1 MMDGIINVYKE
12 KGYTSH
18 DVVAKLRGI
27 LRMKKIGHTGT
38 LDPYAEGVLPVCLG
52 KATKLCDLLTD
63 KTKTYQAVMLLGQ
76 ETDTQDTTGAVL
88 AQYPV
93 NATEEEVREAVESFL
108 GPYMQVPPMYSA
120 LKVNGKKLYELA
132 REGKEVE
139 REARPVEIFE
149 IHVDSIELPRVTMTV
164 TCSKGTYI
172 RTLCYDIGRK
182 LGCGG
187 CMEHLLRTCV
197 DRFELADSLKL
208 SQIEELRDRGEVENY
223 VIAVDEVFAGLPAYT
238 AVPGD
243 GDKLVHNGN
252 PLPIELATSC
262 EDGESSSQDQGAKQ
276 SADHSHRLSSRIE
289 EGELGKALF
298 DPQKNIRVYDSE
310 GRFIGVYGYEKS
322 KRRYKPLKVFLGG

>member
-38 LDPYAEGVLPVCLG
+38 LDPDAEGVLPVCLG